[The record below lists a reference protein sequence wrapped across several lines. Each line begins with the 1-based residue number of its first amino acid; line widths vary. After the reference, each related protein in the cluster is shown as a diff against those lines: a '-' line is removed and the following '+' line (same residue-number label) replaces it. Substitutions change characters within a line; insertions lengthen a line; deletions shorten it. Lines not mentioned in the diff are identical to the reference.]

1 MCLDTLGDSRILNR
15 NLEVRECHHLG
26 IPHTGMFVLFFS
38 LLNQNK
44 KIMFYLHFVFT
55 ILCHLGGNQ
64 VFMLTGK
71 NEIREKKFCADAT
84 VPGMPV
90 KLLDCH
96 GEGGNQYWTYDEDV
110 NFKLKYILFVLN

>member
-1 MCLDTLGDSRILNR
+1 MCLDTLGDSRIHNR
-15 NLEVRECHHLG
+15 NLEVRECH
-26 IPHTGMFVLFFS
+26 
-38 LLNQNK
+38 
-44 KIMFYLHFVFT
+44 
-55 ILCHLGGNQ
+55 HLGGNQ

-71 NEIREKKFCADAT
+71 NEIREKKFCLDAT

-110 NFKLKYILFVLN
+110 NFKLKNILFVWN

>member
-26 IPHTGMFVLFFS
+26 
-38 LLNQNK
+38 
-44 KIMFYLHFVFT
+44 
-55 ILCHLGGNQ
+55 GNQ

-71 NEIREKKFCADAT
+71 NEIREKKFCLDAT

-96 GEGGNQYWTYDEDV
+96 GQGGNQYWTYDEDV
-110 NFKLKYILFVLN
+110 NFKFENIHSICLELTILCFCRQIKSSIQLVRIA